1 MAKEDQRYSAR
12 AFGFLDFLW
21 RWLGAL
27 VLVLATWNPSGHS
40 YVGWARHALADGEL
54 GAVHFLVGAVLL
66 AGWVMFAVATKNSLG
81 SVGIVVGAAVI
92 GTLIWFLSD
101 IGLVH
106 AGSASAIA
114 WLALVALATLL
125 AVGLSW
131 SHVWRRLSGQL
142 EVDSND

>member
-1 MAKEDQRYSAR
+1 MAKSGQGKAR
-12 AFGFLDFLW
+12 GAFGLADFLW

-27 VLVLATWNPSGHS
+27 TLVLASYNPSGHS
-40 YVGWARHALADGEL
+40 YLHWLRKAVAGGGL
-54 GAVHFLVGAVLL
+54 GPEHFLVGAAL
-66 AGWVMFAVATKNSLG
+66 AAAWVVFVVATRNSLG
-81 SVGIVVGAAVI
+81 TLGTFVGAAVI

-101 IGLVH
+101 IGLVK
-106 AGSASAIA
+106 AGSATAVT
-114 WLALVALATLL
+114 WLALIALATLL